1 MDPSPA
7 TKSRSIVRSKK
18 EEPPTSVQSEKG
30 KRLTIERRF
39 TTPGSDPLE
48 EVTYEKRRSC
58 ISNSDGSV
66 VFEMD
71 GAEIPSDWSQMATDI
86 VVSKYFRKAEVPE
99 FDEHGNILKDGK
111 GNVITGPERSVKQV
125 VRRLSGCW
133 RHWGQQHGY
142 FETAQDAQAF
152 EDELSYMLVHQMAA
166 PNSPQWFNT
175 GLNYSYGITGPAQG
189 HYYCDPKTGEVREST
204 DAYTHP
210 QPHACFIQSV
220 DDDMVNP
227 GGLMDLWV
235 REARLFKYGSGT
247 GTNFSK
253 IRGSG
258 EPLSGGGVSSG
269 LMSFLKIGDRAAGAI
284 KSGGTTRRAA
294 KMVTLDLDH
303 PDIEQFIDWKVNEEK
318 KVAAMAEA
326 GYSTD
331 FNSEAYQTVSGQN
344 SNNSVR
350 VPHAFFEQ
358 VEKDGEWN
366 LYWRTELK
374 SAAKASRTPQS
385 CKTLKARD
393 LWEKIGYA
401 AWACADPGV
410 QYDTTINDWHTC
422 PKDGRINASNPC
434 SEYMFLDNTACNLAS
449 INLLKFYN
457 DNGTFEIE
465 KFKHAV
471 RIWTVVLE
479 ISVLMAQFP
488 SKEIAKLSFDFRTL
502 GLGYA
507 NLGALLMRMGIP
519 YDSDSGRAICG
530 AITAILTGESY
541 AASAEM
547 ARYLGSF
554 PRFDSNREDMLRV
567 IRNHRRGAYDAPAS
581 EYEEL
586 HVIPVGI
593 NQKIC
598 PDDLLEAAKEC
609 WDRALAQGE
618 KHGYRNAQV
627 SVIAPTGTI
636 GLVMDCDTTG
646 VEPDFALVKFKKLAG
661 GGSMKIANQSVPSA
675 LKKLGYS
682 QQEIGDIMRYVS
694 GSLSFEG
701 APHINRKSLK
711 DKGCTDQDIAN
722 IEKALPGVFELTF
735 ALNRFTLGDE
745 ALQSLGFT
753 LEQFD
758 DPSFNLLESLGFT
771 KEEIDEANTVICGHM
786 TPEGA
791 PHIKEEH
798 LAVFDCASKCGKDG
812 KRYISAEGH
821 IRMMAAVQPFIT
833 GSISKT
839 INLPHEATVEDIKQA
854 YFLSWKLGLKSN
866 ALYRDGCKL
875 SQPLSALSEKKDKK
889 EKKEKKE
896 VVERIVIKEVPRRR
910 KLPDERMSI
919 THKFSVAGHEGYL
932 HVGLYEDGTPGEIF
946 IKMSKEG
953 STLSGVMDTLALSLS
968 MNLQY
973 GVPLEVL
980 CQKLVRTRFEPM
992 GMTINKEIP
1001 MVKSLMDYLGRWLAL
1016 KFLPREKAEQFHN
1029 KELVE
1034 MAYTEGTKSKDAYA
1048 MRLPIVDEGA
1058 QASAAPDY
1066 GSVVEK
1072 KTREEIEEASEE
1084 VGIVETKIAIARQQG
1099 FTGSMCGNCGSLRVK
1114 ANGSCE
1120 VCLDCGATSG
1130 CS

>member
-1 MDPSPA
+1 
-7 TKSRSIVRSKK
+7 
-18 EEPPTSVQSEKG
+18 
-30 KRLTIERRF
+30 
-39 TTPGSDPLE
+39 
-48 EVTYEKRRSC
+48 
-58 ISNSDGSV
+58 
-66 VFEMD
+66 
-71 GAEIPSDWSQMATDI
+71 
-86 VVSKYFRKAEVPE
+86 
-99 FDEHGNILKDGK
+99 
-111 GNVITGPERSVKQV
+111 
-125 VRRLSGCW
+125 
-133 RHWGQQHGY
+133 
-142 FETAQDAQAF
+142 
-152 EDELSYMLVHQMAA
+152 
-166 PNSPQWFNT
+166 
-175 GLNYSYGITGPAQG
+175 
-189 HYYCDPKTGEVREST
+189 
-204 DAYTHP
+204 
-210 QPHACFIQSV
+210 
-220 DDDMVNP
+220 
-227 GGLMDLWV
+227 
-235 REARLFKYGSGT
+235 
-247 GTNFSK
+247 
-253 IRGSG
+253 
-258 EPLSGGGVSSG
+258 
-269 LMSFLKIGDRAAGAI
+269 
-284 KSGGTTRRAA
+284 
-294 KMVTLDLDH
+294 
-303 PDIEQFIDWKVNEEK
+303 
-318 KVAAMAEA
+318 
-326 GYSTD
+326 
-331 FNSEAYQTVSGQN
+331 
-344 SNNSVR
+344 
-350 VPHAFFEQ
+350 
-358 VEKDGEWN
+358 
-366 LYWRTELK
+366 
-374 SAAKASRTPQS
+374 
-385 CKTLKARD
+385 
-393 LWEKIGYA
+393 
-401 AWACADPGV
+401 
-410 QYDTTINDWHTC
+410 
-422 PKDGRINASNPC
+422 
-434 SEYMFLDNTACNLAS
+434 
-449 INLLKFYN
+449 
-457 DNGTFEIE
+457 
-465 KFKHAV
+465 
-471 RIWTVVLE
+471 
-479 ISVLMAQFP
+479 
-488 SKEIAKLSFDFRTL
+488 
-502 GLGYA
+502 
-507 NLGALLMRMGIP
+507 
-519 YDSDSGRAICG
+519 
-530 AITAILTGESY
+530 
-541 AASAEM
+541 
-547 ARYLGSF
+547 
-554 PRFDSNREDMLRV
+554 
-567 IRNHRRGAYDAPAS
+567 
-581 EYEEL
+581 
-586 HVIPVGI
+586 
-593 NQKIC
+593 
-598 PDDLLEAAKEC
+598 
-609 WDRALAQGE
+609 
-618 KHGYRNAQV
+618 
-627 SVIAPTGTI
+627 
-636 GLVMDCDTTG
+636 
-646 VEPDFALVKFKKLAG
+646 AG